1 MSPVYVFLAFV
12 VAMIVGTMLL
22 LYLLAYIA
30 GRREERRAR
39 EDADAAEQPNDA
51 QPSPSP

>member
-1 MSPVYVFLAFV
+1 MSPLYVFLAFV
-12 VAMIVGTMLL
+12 VGTIATVMLT

-30 GRREERRAR
+30 GRYEDRRAR
-39 EDADAAEQPNDA
+39 KNAAEQPNDA